1 MFKGI
6 DFLFVDMD
14 QIQKAWDHH
23 GCYKGAG

>member
-6 DFLFVDMD
+6 DFLFIGMD
-14 QIQKAWDHH
+14 QTQKAWDHR